1 MKDWKDMTW
10 QEKIAEGMRS
20 IAEGCD
26 ENKSFAD
33 CKSNM
38 CPFIDYCNAI
48 EIGAETGLKI
58 DIPETWD
65 W

>member
-26 ENKSFAD
+26 GNKSFAD
-33 CKSNM
+33 CET
-38 CPFIDYCNAI
+38 CPFNNCCNAI
-48 EIGAETGLKI
+48 VSSEI

>member
-10 QEKIAEGMRS
+10 QEKITEGMRS

-26 ENKSFAD
+26 ENKSFVD
-33 CKSNM
+33 CET
-38 CPFIDYCNAI
+38 CPFNDYCDAI
-48 EIGAETGLKI
+48 QIGAEAGLKI